1 MADALKARR
10 SCGGQLDR
18 LRFRLVYVPF
28 TRSPHIPAAVNV
40 GLGHEEKNSQR
51 AYLVCIAPIPGIP
64 ASYEAGLGRANDRDR
79 GVPHGTAPPTPP
91 GIRVRTTAVRLS
103 YAWAVT

>member
-1 MADALKARR
+1 MLSRR
-10 SCGGQLDR
+10 PDWTDVRLWTEPRKQLES
-18 LRFRLVYVPF
+18 RFLLLLFWRIQERATEGP
-28 TRSPHIPAAVNV
+28 
-40 GLGHEEKNSQR
+40 LGF
-51 AYLVCIAPIPGIP
+51 I
-64 ASYEAGLGRANDRDR
+64 DRDR

>member
-18 LRFRLVYVPF
+18 LRFRIAYVPF

-40 GLGHEEKNSQR
+40 GLGVSLRKARNEHIFRNAPDSCRKRTVPALTFSAISGHSSNNSSVVIR
-51 AYLVCIAPIPGIP
+51 GSIRFALRRR
-64 ASYEAGLGRANDRDR
+64 EAEG
-79 GVPHGTAPPTPP
+79 
-91 GIRVRTTAVRLS
+91 
-103 YAWAVT
+103 

>member
-51 AYLVCIAPIPGIP
+51 AYLVRIASISGIP
-64 ASYEAGLGRANDRDR
+64 KCSRAGPSRATELNRSRGRFPGESSHEAHWRPA
-79 GVPHGTAPPTPP
+79 
-91 GIRVRTTAVRLS
+91 
-103 YAWAVT
+103 